1 MFCALNGLVSLHE
14 TIGAKC
20 LLAPLGLC
28 IVSEYLHFPFFS
40 VLLGYISVL
49 YLCPSLFWTL
59 ICVLTYRCFVACVLQ
74 GLVILLNVY
83 HSIFLSVYTQ
93 VSFDYSFT
101 VIPCFIFKL
110 LISSCL
116 LSRKYNNVLCT
127 FSFQSLI
134 RNLSTHPELNS
145 SSDCAGYN

>member
-20 LLAPLGLC
+20 FLAPLGLC

-59 ICVLTYRCFVACVLQ
+59 ICFVLLM
-74 GLVILLNVY
+74 GLLVY
-83 HSIFLSVYTQ
+83 MKPLW
-93 VSFDYSFT
+93 
-101 VIPCFIFKL
+101 
-110 LISSCL
+110 
-116 LSRKYNNVLCT
+116 R
-127 FSFQSLI
+127 
-134 RNLSTHPELNS
+134 
-145 SSDCAGYN
+145 SDFWLH